1 MKTLKRIL
9 CLAAVFALC
18 ACSENDP
25 VIFDDAFVYI
35 TDANNLSSSSV
46 DSDAKNISTYY
57 IVLVAP
63 ALGQD
68 LEVTYDLIA
77 GEGLQPDVDYRPVAS
92 TASPVTIPAG
102 VYRLPIRIEWLAHEL
117 DAAKDNSLQIVL
129 RSCDNPNVGIGRPGP
144 ARNGVKYTITKK

>member
-46 DSDAKNISTYY
+46 DSDAKNIQRT
-57 IVLVAP
+57 
-63 ALGQD
+63 
-68 LEVTYDLIA
+68 
-77 GEGLQPDVDYRPVAS
+77 
-92 TASPVTIPAG
+92 
-102 VYRLPIRIEWLAHEL
+102 H
-117 DAAKDNSLQIVL
+117 
-129 RSCDNPNVGIGRPGP
+129 RSYC
-144 ARNGVKYTITKK
+144 